1 MQPFSY
7 NTPERPTTE
16 HLVSRVQS
24 DHHGTREAN
33 CRSALH
39 PRRVTITIITTRL
52 ATANRSRASAV
63 VIDRAKIFLTS
74 SMISMQNLVV
84 VSHTVCA
91 HVGPF
96 FFWGGGG
103 GAPWNRRRRWSC
115 GHHATSACLKRFC
128 SQRTSAISALDV
140 HDDALYKFTFYL
152 LTPSYVLSYQ
162 ISSL

>member
-1 MQPFSY
+1 MYQAASQFMQPFSY

-96 FFWGGGG
+96 FLGG
-103 GAPWNRRRRWSC
+103 GAVPL
-115 GHHATSACLKRFC
+115 GIGGVADPVVIML
-128 SQRTSAISALDV
+128 QALV
-140 HDDALYKFTFYL
+140 
-152 LTPSYVLSYQ
+152 
-162 ISSL
+162 